1 MSRTS
6 GVLSLVVVGLLAAL
20 LASCKSNSSSPGY
33 GNNGGGGGG
42 GGGGA
47 LELNG
52 NLPSSGNTYAHM
64 FNTAGTFNYH
74 CTIHPS
80 CLSLAGTIVVV
91 AAGTG
96 IQNST
101 LAISQSGGSSGTYA
115 TCSALS
121 VSRDTVHVGDTVTWT
136 NNSPVPHTVVSQ

>member
-6 GVLSLVVVGLLAAL
+6 GVLSLVVVVGLLAAL

-33 GNNGGGGGG
+33 GNTGGG

-52 NLPSSGNTYAHM
+52 NLPSSGNTYSHM

-74 CTIHPS
+74 CTIHPGMNGS
-80 CLSLAGTIVVV
+80 IVV
-91 AAGTG
+91 
-96 IQNST
+96 Q
-101 LAISQSGGSSGTYA
+101 
-115 TCSALS
+115 
-121 VSRDTVHVGDTVTWT
+121 
-136 NNSPVPHTVVSQ
+136 P

>member
-6 GVLSLVVVGLLAAL
+6 GVLPQVVVVGLLAAL

-33 GNNGGGGGG
+33 GNTGGGGGG
-42 GGGGA
+42 GT

-52 NLPSSGNTYAHM
+52 NLPASGNTYSHM

-80 CLSLAGTIVVV
+80 CAGLAGAIVVV